1 MFPLLK
7 PLLGAALRTVS
18 TGVLLFTP
26 LLLPALTIE
35 ECYQKAEA
43 NYPLV
48 RQYALVEKSAQYD
61 LENASKAWLPQ
72 LNLSGKATYQSDVTK
87 VALDF
92 SKLGMPAVDLPTV
105 SKDQYGVSL
114 DVSQTLWDGGAVN
127 AQKQAIRR
135 STEADRQQLNVNLYA
150 VRERINSLY
159 FGLLLLQEKMKQSAL
174 LQQELQR
181 NISKIETYIAN
192 GMANE
197 SDLNA
202 VKVDLLRS
210 RQAEVQLRTSAA
222 AYREMLGLFIGSPV
236 SEEEPLLTPSAPAEG
251 TTENRRPELALF
263 SARIDALQGRN
274 ASISASLMPKVN
286 LFVTGGYGKPGL
298 NMLENSFK
306 PYYIGGVR
314 FSWNIGAFYTAPNA
328 RRKIAAGIAAVENER
343 DLFLLNTSMQ
353 LSRLTK
359 EELQYREQMRY
370 DDEIIALRAEVKR
383 AAEVKMAN
391 GTLSGMDLIRDIN
404 AEQTARLTKI
414 EHELQRL
421 LTLYN
426 LKFTT
431 NN

>member
-1 MFPLLK
+1 MLSPFSFGFGERLRQLAT
-7 PLLGAALRTVS
+7 GAALAA
-18 TGVLLFTP
+18 P
-26 LLLPALTIE
+26 LLLSALTIE
-35 ECYQKAEA
+35 ECYEKAEA

-48 RQYALVEKSAQYD
+48 RQYALVEKSAHYD

-87 VALDF
+87 VGFDF
-92 SKLGMPAVDLPTV
+92 SKLGMPPIDIPTA

-114 DVSQTLWDGGAVN
+114 DVSQTLWDGGAIN
-127 AQKQAIRR
+127 AQKRTIAEGA
-135 STEADRQQLNVNLYA
+135 EADRKQVEVNVYA
-150 VRERINSLY
+150 IRERINSLY
-159 FGLLLLQEKMKQSAL
+159 FGLLLLQEKIKQTDL
-174 LQQELQR
+174 LQEELQR

-210 RQAEVQLRTSAA
+210 HQSAVQLRTSAQ
-222 AYREMLGLFIGSPV
+222 AYREMLGLFIGNSIADD
-236 SEEEPLLTPSAPAEG
+236 EPLITPSAPSSTFAS
-251 TTENRRPELALF
+251 NNRPELALF
-263 SARIDALQGRN
+263 DAKINALQGRN
-274 ASISASLMPKVN
+274 ASITASLMPKVN

-306 PYYIGGVR
+306 PYYMGGVR
-314 FSWNIGAFYTAPNA
+314 FTWNIGAFYTAQNS
-328 RRKIAAGIAAVENER
+328 RRKIATGIASVENER

-353 LSRLTK
+353 QSRYTK
-359 EELQYREQMRY
+359 EELQYREQLRY

-404 AEQTARLTKI
+404 AEQNARLTKI